1 MHSRARR
8 SLLDRMPPKQTK
20 LLTVLLVLLTSPV
33 HAYDC
38 QMLPTFVDD
47 AETQLRRALRAT
59 DLEEGQNYARRAKSA
74 LDDVALAA
82 MDCQCTLAYS
92 EFDTAGS
99 KARRAQYAEEPDDFA
114 YQLRAAVRAYNA
126 GIDALQLCD

>member
-1 MHSRARR
+1 MNSCARNDKR
-8 SLLDRMPPKQTK
+8 DCVLPTRLKI
-20 LLTVLLVLLTSPV
+20 LAVLLVLLATPV

-38 QMLPTFVDD
+38 QMLPTFIDD
-47 AETQLRRALRAT
+47 AETQLRRAIRAT
-59 DLEEGQNYARRAKSA
+59 DLEEGQSYARRAKNA

-82 MDCQCTLAYS
+82 MGCQCTLAYS
-92 EFDTAGS
+92 EFDTAAS
-99 KARRAQYAEEPDDFA
+99 KARRAQSTDDPDDFV